1 MFQTVVDESEVFSN
15 AQLYDNNSYYAVDGC
30 VFFLYCLRKEQ
41 RFCIARFTELSEI
54 HADKA
59 ALGDS
64 HYGRKPIHI
73 Y

>member
-1 MFQTVVDESEVFSN
+1 MFQTVVDESEVFRN

-30 VFFLYCLRKEQ
+30 VFSYNVCEKNSVSVSHDLRSYLKY
-41 RFCIARFTELSEI
+41 
-54 HADKA
+54 KA
-59 ALGDS
+59 ALGES

>member
-30 VFFLYCLRKEQ
+30 VFLILSAKEQ

-59 ALGDS
+59 ALGNS